1 MTTGPDTRRVSI
13 DGGQSG
19 SRVRVAI
26 DGTTTDRDDGPIF
39 TSRPVV
45 EQVAEI
51 ARRALADAP
60 VQATTLTAG
69 VSGLTPDQSRPERL
83 LALTAD
89 LGVDSVFLVHDSV
102 SAYLGAN
109 GFDHGVVTAVG
120 TGVVTLGVGD
130 LGTARID
137 GWGHLLGDAGS
148 AYWIGRAGLDA
159 ALRSFDGRSVPTSLE
174 RAAVDEFGELP
185 ELYMRLQGAP
195 DHVASIA
202 GFARIVGREADSGD
216 GIAVGILRD
225 AAIQLATSVIAA
237 LRRTGWHEGDASR
250 VSWMGAVLSRNDM
263 LRQHLR
269 DEISTRAQ
277 GAVVQAPLGTS
288 LDGVEKVA
296 DTPPGHPL
304 DIEIYR
310 AG

>member
-1 MTTGPDTRRVSI
+1 MTTEPGTRRVSI

-19 SRVRVAI
+19 ARIRVDA
-26 DGTTTDRDDGPIF
+26 DGRTSEFDDGPVY

-51 ARRALADAP
+51 ARRALANAP
-60 VQATTLTAG
+60 VRPTTLAVG
-69 VSGLTPDQSRPERL
+69 VSGLTPEQSRPEQL
-83 LALTAD
+83 LALTTD
-89 LGVDSVFLVHDSV
+89 LGVDSAFLVHDSV

-120 TGVVTLGVGD
+120 TGVVTLGVGQ

-137 GWGHLLGDAGS
+137 GWGHLIGDAGS

-159 ALRSFDGRSVPTSLE
+159 ALRSFDGRGAATTLQ
-174 RAAVDEFGELP
+174 RAAEDEFGPLP
-185 ELYMRLQGAP
+185 ELYMRLQAAP

-202 GFARIVGREADSGD
+202 GFARTVGREADGGD
-216 GIAVGILRD
+216 HIAAGVLRD
-225 AAIQLATSVIAA
+225 AAAELATSVIAA
-237 LRRTGWHEGDASR
+237 LRRTGWHDGESVR
-250 VSWMGAVLSRNDM
+250 VSWMGAVLTRNDM
-263 LRQHLR
+263 IRNNVS
-269 DEISTRAQ
+269 DEIATRAQ
-277 GAVVQAPLGTS
+277 GAVVRSPLGTS
-288 LDGVEKVA
+288 LDGVARVA

-304 DIEIYR
+304 ESEIYR